1 MDYSNKL
8 LNSLRDNNIRV
19 KLDDRN
25 EKLGYK
31 MRESQTKKIPLT
43 LVIGDNEVNKNMV
56 SYREYSK
63 NETVTCTIDEFIIKL
78 NDCIKEKKY
87 NI

>member
-1 MDYSNKL
+1 M
-8 LNSLRDNNIRV
+8 RV

-31 MRESQTKKIPLT
+31 MRESQTKKIPIT
-43 LVIGDNEVNKNMV
+43 LIIGDNEMANKQI
-56 SYREYSK
+56 SYRKFGTS
-63 NETVTCTIDEFIIKL
+63 ETKTLSIEEFINIVT
-78 NDCIKEKKY
+78 DCIENKKY